1 MEHKFNTQIN
11 QSGRLMKEFVDTVI
25 SFYQNIK
32 QQDVSRIMDAQTL
45 SRLQQQEIL
54 AQGRPMEEVY
64 HQLLE
69 DVYPNAS
76 LLQHPRCFAC
86 IPSPVSLLS
95 WMGDVMT
102 NAFDPHAGCWLNSSG
117 TSCIEQQLIQW
128 MGSLAGYPEG
138 RSGMFVSGG
147 SMASLTALTAAR
159 DNRLR
164 EDEWSQGVAYVSD
177 QTHSSVAKGLH
188 IIGFRAD
195 QVLKNPPDYQ
205 FRMDIDALR
214 QELKQ

>member
-1 MEHKFNTQIN
+1 
-11 QSGRLMKEFVDTVI
+11 
-25 SFYQNIK
+25 
-32 QQDVSRIMDAQTL
+32 
-45 SRLQQQEIL
+45 
-54 AQGRPMEEVY
+54 
-64 HQLLE
+64 
-69 DVYPNAS
+69 
-76 LLQHPRCFAC
+76 
-86 IPSPVSLLS
+86 
-95 WMGDVMT
+95 MGDVMT

-138 RSGMFVSGG
+138 RSGMFVSGS
-147 SMASLTALTAAR
+147 SMANLTALTAAR

-195 QVLKNPPDYQ
+195 QVRKIPTDSSSVWTSTRSN
-205 FRMDIDALR
+205 RH
-214 QELKQ
+214 